1 MWCLIQGKD
10 YLTSMTTKIGW
21 IHVCCDFNICWSIKK
36 TSIHLK
42 IDFSSHKMV
51 VDATQLE
58 FHKLKVALVFKEQ
71 MHGGY
76 STVVNMLVEP
86 T

>member
-1 MWCLIQGKD
+1 
-10 YLTSMTTKIGW
+10 
-21 IHVCCDFNICWSIKK
+21 
-36 TSIHLK
+36 
-42 IDFSSHKMV
+42 MV

>member
-1 MWCLIQGKD
+1 
-10 YLTSMTTKIGW
+10 
-21 IHVCCDFNICWSIKK
+21 
-36 TSIHLK
+36 
-42 IDFSSHKMV
+42 MV

-58 FHKLKVALVFKEQ
+58 FQKLKVALVFKEQ